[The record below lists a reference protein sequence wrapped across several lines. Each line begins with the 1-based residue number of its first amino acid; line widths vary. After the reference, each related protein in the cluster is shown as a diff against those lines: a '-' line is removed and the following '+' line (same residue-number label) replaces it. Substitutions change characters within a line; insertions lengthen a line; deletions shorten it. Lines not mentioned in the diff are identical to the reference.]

1 MKKSIFQQSLSEK
14 QLVKLIDKRIQK
26 ILDKSKH
33 KRKSCKFL
41 KILLYVFRFSIS
53 FTQVFNPFK

>member
-14 QLVKLIDKRIQK
+14 QLVKLIDKRVQK

-41 KILLYVFRFSIS
+41 KTLLYISRFIIG
-53 FTQVFNPFK
+53 FIQVFNPFK

>member
-26 ILDKSKH
+26 ALDKSNHEK
-33 KRKSCKFL
+33 KSCKFL
-41 KILLYVFRFSIS
+41 KTLLYVFRFIIS
-53 FTQVFNPFK
+53 FTQVFYPFK